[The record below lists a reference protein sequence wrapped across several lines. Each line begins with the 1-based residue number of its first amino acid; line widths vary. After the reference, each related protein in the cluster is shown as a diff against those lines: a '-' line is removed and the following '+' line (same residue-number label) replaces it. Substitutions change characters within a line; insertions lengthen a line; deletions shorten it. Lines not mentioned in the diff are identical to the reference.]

1 MNTLTRPA
9 FINLWLAD
17 RAVFLRVGRLNLA
30 IGLSAPEAPARPR
43 PWARAAL
50 AVAASLLL
58 ADPSPAHAADF
69 WLVELSAS
77 PAPSVRY
84 VESFAR
90 GRDCYEATFT
100 HDVKV
105 PGGFATC
112 LATTEPAEDALADAI
127 NNYGTD
133 DPCEAADKNPSKE
146 NVVACFARQR

>member
-1 MNTLTRPA
+1 MHTLTRPA

-30 IGLSAPEAPARPR
+30 FGLSPREAPAR
-43 PWARAAL
+43 PWARAAV
-50 AVAASLLL
+50 AVAACLLL
-58 ADPSPAHAADF
+58 AEPSPAHAAEF
-69 WLVELSAS
+69 WLVELSAA
-77 PAPSVRY
+77 PAPAVRY
-84 VESFAR
+84 VDSFST

-112 LATTEPAEDALADAI
+112 LATSEPAEDALADAI